1 MGLYDCLLWD
11 SSFSMGLS
19 GAGFVTMPMKRG
31 VREASSTR
39 AKRKGEF
46 TENMET
52 ERMEVTTVVAEAST
66 PSSLSSIVLA
76 CRMPVT
82 VRGWSDI
89 PERSGPENREPR
101 PDGHNEKQRQR
112 SNACR
117 LRSFGQPL
125 QVTTTCG
132 TTHFHKFG
140 SFFHFQDRHELWT
153 GVIVSWQLVCTKMSS
168 VIYSRA
174 GVSNL

>member
-31 VREASSTR
+31 VKEASSTR

-101 PDGHNEKQRQR
+101 PDRYNERERKM

-117 LRSFGQPL
+117 LTSFGQSL

-132 TTHFHKFG
+132 TTQFHKFG
-140 SFFHFQDRHELWT
+140 SFFFILR
-153 GVIVSWQLVCTKMSS
+153 TKMN
-168 VIYSRA
+168 A
-174 GVSNL
+174 ELE

>member
-1 MGLYDCLLWD
+1 
-11 SSFSMGLS
+11 MGLS

-31 VREASSTR
+31 VKEASSTR

-101 PDGHNEKQRQR
+101 PDRYNEREK
-112 SNACR
+112 NVKR
-117 LRSFGQPL
+117 LQ
-125 QVTTTCG
+125 TN
-132 TTHFHKFG
+132 KFWSVPAG
-140 SFFHFQDRHELWT
+140 NNNLWNHT
-153 GVIVSWQLVCTKMSS
+153 IS
-168 VIYSRA
+168 
-174 GVSNL
+174 

>member
-1 MGLYDCLLWD
+1 M
-11 SSFSMGLS
+11 
-19 GAGFVTMPMKRG
+19 TMPMKRG
-31 VREASSTR
+31 VKEASSTR

-101 PDGHNEKQRQR
+101 PDRYNEREK
-112 SNACR
+112 NVKR
-117 LRSFGQPL
+117 LQ
-125 QVTTTCG
+125 TN
-132 TTHFHKFG
+132 KFWSVPAG
-140 SFFHFQDRHELWT
+140 NNNLWNHT
-153 GVIVSWQLVCTKMSS
+153 IS
-168 VIYSRA
+168 
-174 GVSNL
+174 